1 MPTNK
6 KDFFKKMGASLK
18 DKAESFVD
26 TMDDKLETIGD
37 NFEFGTFRYVSYNT
51 QPAHMVV

>member
-26 TMDDKLETIGD
+26 TMDEKMETMGD
-37 NFEFGTFRYVSYNT
+37 NFEFGTFRSVSYNT
-51 QPAHMVV
+51 QQAPTVV

>member
-37 NFEFGTFRYVSYNT
+37 NFEFGTFRSVSYNT
-51 QPAHMVV
+51 YQAHMVV

>member
-18 DKAESFVD
+18 DKAENFVD
-26 TMDDKLETIGD
+26 TMDEKMETMGD
-37 NFEFGTFRYVSYNT
+37 NFEFGTFRSVSYNT
-51 QPAHMVV
+51 QQAHTVV